1 MSEGC
6 ETPNSERHWPTE
18 QIQRQNLPNPS
29 HRCYGNK
36 PGIPPGKHILMMT
49 LHDVE
54 KYEQALHDTREND
67 SVGDLSWDFPFRI
80 FAYND
85 AV

>member
-1 MSEGC
+1 
-6 ETPNSERHWPTE
+6 
-18 QIQRQNLPNPS
+18 
-29 HRCYGNK
+29 
-36 PGIPPGKHILMMT
+36 MMT